1 MTLAVWWIHFGLSSV
16 TTETERVNVYLYEI
30 VFLCSAWAVN
40 VHRSLFEG
48 CIASPILS
56 CFFKQVSWATI
67 SSSYKCSLWFP
78 DNTCGQLCKSNTSTL
93 SPNSSW
99 CTVAID
105 WTMYW
110 CLCPFLGWLHNRG
123 EGKPCVSIQVEFY
136 EYLVSRWDP
145 EHLPLHIHT
154 HTEHPHAPWHPP
166 YTPGPPVSVA
176 VSHKW
181 RPTVWFRNF
190 IT

>member
-1 MTLAVWWIHFGLSSV
+1 MSYKCA
-16 TTETERVNVYLYEI
+16 
-30 VFLCSAWAVN
+30 
-40 VHRSLFEG
+40 SLH

-56 CFFKQVSWATI
+56 CFFKQVSRATI
-67 SSSYKCSLWFP
+67 SSSHKCSLRFP

-93 SPNSSW
+93 SLNSSW

-123 EGKPCVSIQVEFY
+123 EGKPCVAIQVESY
-136 EYLVSRWDP
+136 EYLVSRWYP

-154 HTEHPHAPWHPP
+154 YTHTHRTPSCPLTSSIHPW
-166 YTPGPPVSVA
+166 TP
-176 VSHKW
+176 HKCSGQSQINTDIDTHGD
-181 RPTVWFRNF
+181 RQSDSG
-190 IT
+190 